1 MDSFYIF
8 TIWQDQQDELDFPR
22 FPDETVKAA
31 SVWRRKLGI
40 CVKEIRRGLYYQLMV
55 DIESSLTETTAF
67 SAKRIVY
74 FRFHPETG
82 NLKYPT
88 NPVDPVFFKD

>member
-1 MDSFYIF
+1 MD
-8 TIWQDQQDELDFPR
+8 
-22 FPDETVKAA
+22 
-31 SVWRRKLGI
+31 
-40 CVKEIRRGLYYQLMV
+40 QLKV